1 MLKAEGLTKKF
12 GGLLAVDRA
21 TFEVGKPALTVVVGP
36 NGAGKS
42 TLFNLIGGLFPV
54 SSGRLLLFGQDITDL
69 PAYERVRR
77 GIAKTFQLVSVF
89 PQMSV
94 REHVLLPRRKR
105 EGRAKGPGKTV
116 EGILDRMGLLDKI
129 DAPCARLTIGEK
141 KRLELAMVLSLEPE
155 LLLLDEVF
163 AGLTAHEVDQLK
175 KAVLQLATE
184 KAILLIE
191 HRLDIV
197 MEIARRVIVMVKG
210 AVIAEGTP
218 AEVRANTAVQKA
230 YLREDR

>member
-1 MLKAEGLTKKF
+1 
-12 GGLLAVDRA
+12 
-21 TFEVGKPALTVVVGP
+21 
-36 NGAGKS
+36 
-42 TLFNLIGGLFPV
+42 
-54 SSGRLLLFGQDITDL
+54 
-69 PAYERVRR
+69 
-77 GIAKTFQLVSVF
+77 
-89 PQMSV
+89 
-94 REHVLLPRRKR
+94 
-105 EGRAKGPGKTV
+105 V